1 VIAISATTWGL
12 LSKRSLMEKLPFV
25 FRHSQQA
32 EPTKHLLAISLME
45 RQDPSSIRGRGEPY
59 IGYVQPEGII

>member
-1 VIAISATTWGL
+1 
-12 LSKRSLMEKLPFV
+12 MEKLPFV